1 MGNTMN
7 PEDDEQIQDI
17 FIRDIYTQDFL
28 DASPGGWN
36 PMPRKGDEVTGRTR
50 NVVST
55 GPAWY
60 TLNEKG
66 ESVRLE
72 RITEK
77 SNNQR
82 FHSQMKTHFPD
93 GSFLSTIHLSLDH
106 QFFPGGPPILWESL
120 WFNIPES
127 DDEIMERYTSL
138 EEAVSGHNRMVNERF
153 EKDFN
158 NGSFRRPDA
167 YDVQDVLDQL
177 SSETTHPRTVHAVHD
192 EDAAG
197 GDSGDHRDDHPPG
210 AARRLHRRAR

>member
-1 MGNTMN
+1 MN
-7 PEDDEQIQDI
+7 PEDDEII
-17 FIRDIYTQDFL
+17 KDIYTQDFL
-28 DASPGGWN
+28 DTSPTIKVGENEIVFEEWDIKKAMKN
-36 PMPRKGDEVTGRTR
+36 F
-50 NVVST
+50 
-55 GPAWY
+55 GPHWY
-60 TLNEKG
+60 TINEKG

-77 SNNQR
+77 SSNQR
-82 FHSQMKTHFPD
+82 FYSQMKTEFPD
-93 GSFLSTIHLSLDH
+93 GSFLSTIHLSIDH
-106 QFFPGGPPILWESL
+106 RFWPGGPPILWESL

-177 SSETTHPRTVHAVHD
+177 SSATTHPRTVHAVHD
-192 EDAAG
+192 EDAAE
-197 GDSGDHRDDHPPG
+197 
-210 AARRLHRRAR
+210 